1 MEIAFTREDNTNY
14 LKISHVNQE
23 KPPAYLIKMLSGNK
37 IPGLLAV
44 QDRTVNNFVEYYYDI
59 KSYKPIAS
67 LYEAHDIS
75 VGEIVKIL
83 QCLDKSISGLD
94 GYFLEKDGILLN
106 PRCVMVDTEEN
117 KTYFAYIP
125 GKKDVFEEELRR
137 FIEFMLEH
145 MEHSDR
151 NKTIRFY
158 EVYQDVIRG
167 GSDIGE
173 IIEKLTCKDIK
184 RCQEHEKDEEYIVPS
199 VMSERVEQEAEVCTF
214 NSRKAAF
221 IVKAAAVPVIAVAV
235 LSQIFSGALPF
246 DIPFF
251 AAVSAAAVAAIA
263 YVIGIKLESIP
274 PSAFTKM
281 ITKEEEIPYSFSK
294 SEYET
299 YNESDADREQTAGS
313 REYNAASPTM
323 ILSEAVRRKCVIELV
338 SEDNNSEAN
347 IYIETLPCIIGSSP
361 KSADAVIQNPVISR
375 VHAKIDI
382 DSGGT
387 YFIQDMFST
396 NGTFVNKLRLAPEA
410 RQPLNGGD
418 IITLASSSYKVVI

>member
-1 MEIAFTREDNTNY
+1 MVLPSDG
-14 LKISHVNQE
+14 
-23 KPPAYLIKMLSGNK
+23 LSN
-37 IPGLLAV
+37 
-44 QDRTVNNFVEYYYDI
+44 
-59 KSYKPIAS
+59 
-67 LYEAHDIS
+67 
-75 VGEIVKIL
+75 
-83 QCLDKSISGLD
+83 
-94 GYFLEKDGILLN
+94 
-106 PRCVMVDTEEN
+106 
-117 KTYFAYIP
+117 
-125 GKKDVFEEELRR
+125 
-137 FIEFMLEH
+137 
-145 MEHSDR
+145 SDR
-151 NKTIRFY
+151 
-158 EVYQDVIRG
+158 E
-167 GSDIGE
+167 
-173 IIEKLTCKDIK
+173 
-184 RCQEHEKDEEYIVPS
+184 
-199 VMSERVEQEAEVCTF
+199 
-214 NSRKAAF
+214 
-221 IVKAAAVPVIAVAV
+221 
-235 LSQIFSGALPF
+235 PF
-246 DIPFF
+246 DLP

-299 YNESDADREQTAGS
+299 YNESDADREQTAGN
-313 REYNAASPTM
+313 REYNASSPTM